1 MEKPGGMLSNIEVA
15 VIETET
21 DESDVGNT
29 EAEVDGREIVVD
41 DVVVSVIGVETTICD
56 MESEVERVT
65 EGTDVKE
72 TLVAGAGSCEDSI
85 NVVGEERDTALEGT
99 ETDTEGVEIIG
110 VDIDDD
116 GIVPPVAADTEF
128 KEGETLVGTVEIV
141 IDEEGIPKVLDK
153 VPMRDNPVDW
163 SEEVVL
169 REGSVWLVIEPV
181 DRVALGTVDDTPGV
195 REVNVNA
202 VVGKIEV

>member
-1 MEKPGGMLSNIEVA
+1 MRKPEGVLSDIEVP
-15 VIETET
+15 VVETET

-41 DVVVSVIGVETTICD
+41 DVVVSVVGVETTICD

-65 EGTDVKE
+65 GGTDVKE
-72 TLVAGAGSCEDSI
+72 TLVAGAETGEDGI
-85 NVVGEERDTALEGT
+85 DVVGEERDAALEGT
-99 ETDTEGVEIIG
+99 ETDTEGVEIVG

-116 GIVPPVAADTEF
+116 GIVLPVAADTEF
-128 KEGETLVGTVEIV
+128 KERETLVGTVEIV
-141 IDEEGIPKVLDK
+141 IDEEGIPRVLDR

-181 DRVALGTVDDTPGV
+181 DKVALGTVDDTPGV
-195 REVNVNA
+195 REFDVNA